1 MYSLQEF
8 VPEKGKD
15 LQSKKGEWVEFGTA
29 IDPKRARQIID
40 LLKLRCLIVDG
51 RTVDPITGKV
61 L

>member
-15 LQSKKGEWVEFGTA
+15 LQSKNGDWVEFGTA
-29 IDPKRARQIID
+29 IDPKRANQIID

-51 RTVDPITGKV
+51 RAVDSRTGKIV
-61 L
+61 